1 MPETFSMSESS
12 KAEAWVNHMI
22 GSTTD
27 ESVEVE
33 FEGCPSRTGM
43 VWQCNWREDSPLCL
57 VLWSDYRFSS
67 CIKIFIVMKCHIII
81 ASYRYAFYCIPFKF
95 TASQKL

>member
-43 VWQCNWREDSPLCL
+43 VWQCNWREEASTSTEHGRTRSCK
-57 VLWSDYRFSS
+57 FSKMEEDTS
-67 CIKIFIVMKCHIII
+67 
-81 ASYRYAFYCIPFKF
+81 SN
-95 TASQKL
+95 LL